1 MGLLQQVKINTV
13 YRILFLVF
21 QLINTI
27 LISRLTGPA
36 GFGVFSLVIVNAN
49 ILLIFTSLGIPAGIL
64 FHASARDLPLKKM
77 EKIIWLST
85 IFQLALIIIF
95 ETVFYSI
102 RGSFWIW
109 PSSQTLAGMAGIVF
123 FLAIVLSE
131 KYYALYNGFQHFHLY
146 NLITL
151 IFSVM
156 LTALL
161 MYLRFEPQLLT
172 VDLVI
177 IAYVL
182 VHAVQA
188 AALWVIFHRQKIGR
202 ITIAQGTGM
211 ARKFFTYSFFA
222 FMANALHFLVTRIDF
237 WILHY
242 YKGEEELGW
251 YALAARI
258 AQIFLVFPALFA
270 GIIMP
275 SVTSSRISRESLE
288 KIFRTVNSLNL
299 VMVFVLVAFSSWLIP
314 FLFGAE
320 FSETVMPLLYLLPG
334 IIFLSAQT
342 LLASYFAGKGKPVIN
357 LFGTMISLVI
367 VLSLDLL
374 LIPVWGAKGAAIASS
389 IAYAAGCLYTYHRYV
404 TTEEYSWKELFMNKE
419 DREELIQII
428 HRAWTDKQTP

>member
-1 MGLLQQVKINTV
+1 MGLLQQVRINTI

-64 FHASARDLPLKKM
+64 FHASARDLALKKM

-85 IFQLALIIIF
+85 LFQLALVIIF
-95 ETVFYSI
+95 ETIFYGLK
-102 RGSFWIW
+102 GSFWIW
-109 PSSQTLAGMAGIVF
+109 PSSKTLAGAGGILF
-123 FLAIVLSE
+123 FLAIVLTE
-131 KYYALYNGFQHFHLY
+131 KYYALYNGFQHFYLY
-146 NLITL
+146 NLITVF
-151 IFSVM
+151 FSVV

-161 MYLRFEPQLLT
+161 VYLNFFPGGLPT
-172 VDLVI
+172 HLVI
-177 IAYVL
+177 LSYVL
-182 VHAVQA
+182 VHIVQA
-188 AALWVIFHRQKIGR
+188 FVLWLVFHRKKIGR

-211 ARKFFTYSFFA
+211 AKKFFSYSFFA
-222 FMANALHFLVTRIDF
+222 YLANALHFLVTRIDF
-237 WILHY
+237 WILHH

-258 AQIFLVFPALFA
+258 AQMFLVLPALLA

-275 SVTSSRISRESLE
+275 SVTSSELSGQSLE
-288 KIFRTVNSLNL
+288 KIFRMVNSLNL
-299 VMVFVLVAFSSWLIP
+299 LMIFVLTAFSSWLIP
-314 FLFGAE
+314 LLFGAE

-342 LLASYFAGKGKPVIN
+342 LLASYFAGKGRPVIN
-357 LFGTMISLVI
+357 LYGSVIALVV
-367 VLSLDLL
+367 VLALDLL

-389 IAYAAGCLYTYHRYV
+389 IAYAAGCLYTYSRYV
-404 TTEEYSWKELFMNKE
+404 AAERYSWRDLFMNKS
-419 DREELIQII
+419 DREEVLTII
-428 HRAWTDKQTP
+428 NRARSGRRIP